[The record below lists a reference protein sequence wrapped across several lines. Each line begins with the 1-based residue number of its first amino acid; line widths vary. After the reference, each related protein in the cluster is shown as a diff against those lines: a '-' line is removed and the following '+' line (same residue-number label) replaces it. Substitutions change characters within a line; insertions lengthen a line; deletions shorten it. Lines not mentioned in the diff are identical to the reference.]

1 MLGIIV
7 KSHIFFLYICVDVS
21 VFVCVCDN
29 VFYLLESAL
38 ESLVEVVGRWRR
50 L

>member
-7 KSHIFFLYICVDVS
+7 KSHIFFYIYVVMS
-21 VFVCVCDN
+21 VCVCDN